1 VLIMNRLAAT
11 TILAS
16 CLIVLGGCGVKPTVQ
31 KTVPPG
37 TALEVEL
44 LDGLSSASNTQGD
57 AVSARVAQDVT
68 VSGKV
73 VIPAGSTVSGTITEA
88 RGLKAIGGRALLSV
102 RFDSVDLPT
111 GEAPI
116 QAAFSRQ
123 GKSETKK
130 DAATIGG
137 AAAGGALLG
146 RMLDH
151 NHPGNG
157 TVTGLI
163 VGGAAGT
170 AIAAGTKGEEVVLPA
185 GTRLAVHLLFPVTVK
200 VEA

>member
-1 VLIMNRLAAT
+1 VLIMNRLAVT

-16 CLIVLGGCGVKPTVQ
+16 CLIVLGGCGVKPTVE

-44 LDGLSSASNTQGD
+44 LDGLSSASNSQGD
-57 AVSARVAQDVT
+57 AVSARVAQDIAVG
-68 VSGKV
+68 GKV
-73 VIPAGSTVSGTITEA
+73 VIPAGSTVSGRITEA

-102 RFDSVDLPT
+102 RFDPVDLPT

-116 QAAFSRQ
+116 QASFSRQ

-146 RMLDH
+146 RMLDR

-185 GTRLAVHLLFPVTVK
+185 GTRLAVHLLSPVTVK